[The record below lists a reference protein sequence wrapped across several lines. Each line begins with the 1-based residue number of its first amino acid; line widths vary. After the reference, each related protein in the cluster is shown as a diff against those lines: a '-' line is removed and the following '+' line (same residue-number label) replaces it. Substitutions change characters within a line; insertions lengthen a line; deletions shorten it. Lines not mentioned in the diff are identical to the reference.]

1 MFLWGGTIMPDMEK
15 VKYRREKRQDQKSTS
30 MFIYEDVFLSVR
42 QLVSQ
47 VTGLKNDQT
56 NYEY

>member
-1 MFLWGGTIMPDMEK
+1 MPDMEK
-15 VKYRREKRQDQKSTS
+15 VKHRREKRQDEKSTS
-30 MFIYEDVFLSVR
+30 MFIYEDVFLSVC

>member
-1 MFLWGGTIMPDMEK
+1 MSDMEK
-15 VKYRREKRQDQKSTS
+15 VKHRREKRQNEKSTS

>member
-1 MFLWGGTIMPDMEK
+1 MFLQGGTIMPDIEK
-15 VKYRREKRQDQKSTS
+15 VKHRREKRQDEKSTS

>member
-1 MFLWGGTIMPDMEK
+1 MFVQGGTTMPDMEK
-15 VKYRREKRQDQKSTS
+15 VKHRREKRQNEKSTS
-30 MFIYEDVFLSVR
+30 MFIYEDVFLSVC

>member
-1 MFLWGGTIMPDMEK
+1 MFLQGGTIMPDMEK
-15 VKYRREKRQDQKSTS
+15 VKYGREKRQDQKSTS

>member
-1 MFLWGGTIMPDMEK
+1 MFLQGGTIMPDMEK

>member
-30 MFIYEDVFLSVR
+30 MFIYEDVFLSVC